1 MIINHFYFT
10 IFLGGGE
17 GLGIEEWPH
26 ACIITTIIIITIF
39 LLLLLLHVFPGR
51 QAPFAGKLS
60 HPCKTSSF

>member
-26 ACIITTIIIITIF
+26 ACIITTIIIITIIF
-39 LLLLLLHVFPGR
+39 Y
-51 QAPFAGKLS
+51 
-60 HPCKTSSF
+60 